1 VDSLDGTSHFDE
13 QILNDVARGRAA
25 LFLGAG
31 FALASR
37 YGDGHRDKRGLREH
51 LLKEFDTAIS
61 GAPFDVPA
69 LGMEDIVL
77 YLEARGGVARPAIE
91 ESLRRFLGTS
101 DELQRLEA
109 FTLLRTLFER
119 RNDIFDTIITTNWDN
134 GLETALADL
143 PTVTLATVAGERDLL
158 PAEANVTLLLKIH
171 GDVSGRGGRLVISS
185 ADFDLYDWE
194 HPRMVERLRSILA
207 SRYLLVMG
215 YSAQDENFRRI
226 VRHVHYDLGDR
237 FRGGWIVSPD
247 LADRERLWTSEVG
260 FRHIATTAD
269 RFLREILQF
278 ATTDGWGEAVDT
290 RRKLHRSVKRERLT
304 ASPALDQLAHDIRQ
318 RFRLR
323 HAWVVEPR
331 THRGDANA
339 RVDFALACVLES
351 IAHSAKEISLATG
364 MTVEYALKHLDG
376 SAFSRRA
383 ELYSTVIVLNA
394 QGSYR
399 DPSAMVDVASSVLGT
414 ARSRAHVLRACGLDG
429 MLGTG
434 DGIDA
439 LSRLAEELL
448 RRAVNAEIVVSSVRP
463 VDWYGH
469 EGDAKAPIGRTLP
482 FTEMFLRSAEDVAR
496 GFEKAGVVAIHQMIP
511 LNAEGEDA
519 SDALVEVL
527 GEPKAMVVR
536 PTVEDLRAAAK
547 SGRQQVI
554 VAASHER
561 KVPSVL
567 AVLNG
572 ALCNALV
579 VDAALAHALME
590 TDEFE
595 ARGET

>member
-1 VDSLDGTSHFDE
+1 VDNLDATSHFDE
-13 QILNDVARGRAA
+13 QILNDVVLGRAA

-37 YGDGHRDKRGLREH
+37 NGDGQRDKRGLREH

-61 GAPFDVPA
+61 GAPFDMSA
-69 LGMEDIVL
+69 LRMEDIVL
-77 YLEARGGVARPAIE
+77 YLEARGGVARAAIE

-101 DELQRLEA
+101 DDLQRLEA

-119 RNDIFDTIITTNWDN
+119 RSDIFEAIVTTNWDN

-143 PTVTLATVAGERDLL
+143 PTVTLATVADEGDLL
-158 PAEANVTLLLKIH
+158 PAEADVTLLLKIH
-171 GDVSGRGGRLVISS
+171 GDLSGRRGRLVISS

-194 HPRMVERLRSILA
+194 HPRMVERLRSILS

-247 LADRERLWTSEVG
+247 LADREKLWTSEVG

-278 ATTDGWGEAVDT
+278 ATTDGWGEAIDA
-290 RRKLHRSVKRERLT
+290 RRKLQRSAKRERLT
-304 ASPALDQLAHDIRQ
+304 ASPVLDRLAQDIRQ

-331 THRGDANA
+331 TRREDANA

-351 IAHSAKEISLATG
+351 MAHSAKEIALATG
-364 MTVEYALKHLDG
+364 MTVEYALKHLDP

-394 QGSYR
+394 QGGYR

-414 ARSRAHVLRACGLDG
+414 ERSRAHVLRACGLDG
-429 MLGTG
+429 MLGAG
-434 DGIDA
+434 GEMDA
-439 LSRLAEELL
+439 LITLAKELL
-448 RRAVNAEIVVSSVRP
+448 RRAVNADVLLSSVRP

-469 EGDAKAPIGRTLP
+469 EGEARAPIGRTLP
-482 FTEMFLRSAEDVAR
+482 FTEMFSRSAEDVAR

-511 LNAEGEDA
+511 LNATGEDA
-519 SDALVEVL
+519 GDALAEAL
-527 GEPKAMVVR
+527 GEPRATVVR
-536 PTVEDLRAAAK
+536 PTVDELKAAAK
-547 SGRQQVI
+547 SGKQQVI

-561 KVPSVL
+561 KLPSVL

-572 ALCNALV
+572 SLCNTLV
-579 VDAALAHALME
+579 VDAALARALVD
-590 TDEFE
+590 TSEFE
-595 ARGET
+595 ARDET